1 MAKIIHKKAF
11 FFRYAQKSAKKLI
24 VLLYLAYIGLI
35 DWIKKGPK
43 FHGMFPLSY
52 EWFFETL
59 ESLVYINFLFVK
71 ISKQ

>member
-43 FHGMFPLSY
+43 FHGMFPLIDKDIQMCY
-52 EWFFETL
+52 QIYTNTF
-59 ESLVYINFLFVK
+59 
-71 ISKQ
+71 